1 MSLNFHL
8 FMFSISCFKLIV
20 SYTFSYTLVGL
31 IVVLEIVA
39 LITVLQIKTLKKK
52 LAFAGCNGLGCLG
65 FYLFVVFCHGI
76 AKGGD
81 C

>member
-1 MSLNFHL
+1 MS
-8 FMFSISCFKLIV
+8 IA
-20 SYTFSYTLVGL
+20 FSYTLVGL

-39 LITVLQIKTLKKK
+39 LITVLQIMTLRKK
-52 LAFAGCNGLGCLG
+52 LGFVGCNGLGCLG
-65 FYLFVVFCHGI
+65 FYLLDVFCHGI

>member
-1 MSLNFHL
+1 MS
-8 FMFSISCFKLIV
+8 I
-20 SYTFSYTLVGL
+20 TFSYTLVGL

-39 LITVLQIKTLKKK
+39 LIAVLQIMTLRKK
-52 LAFAGCNGLGCLG
+52 FVFVDRNGLGCLG
-65 FYLFVVFCHGI
+65 FYLLGVFCHDI